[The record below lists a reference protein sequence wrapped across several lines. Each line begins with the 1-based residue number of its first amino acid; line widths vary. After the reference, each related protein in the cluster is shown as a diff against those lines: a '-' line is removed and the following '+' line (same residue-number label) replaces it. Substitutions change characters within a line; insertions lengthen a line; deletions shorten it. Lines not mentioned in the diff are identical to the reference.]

1 MVNTTLDDAYKLGC
15 GRLLFE
21 HGALNKLGNEALRL
35 GQRAYILGGPNA
47 MAHMQETLLGTLQ
60 ASGVDPFVDVYA
72 GPCSEEKAEDIAR
85 LCHAQERE
93 LIIGVGGGRIMD
105 LAKTAAAVSGLP
117 VIAVPTISATCA
129 AFTPLSVIYTP
140 QGACR
145 GTWYFHREVDCLLC
159 DLDVLCRQNTRF
171 LAAGML
177 DAIAKH
183 VEISHHETIQ
193 GEVGQDVLLA
203 RHLAK
208 TIYDDMMLLG
218 PNALQ
223 RENRAMERC
232 IFHAI
237 ITTGLVS
244 GIARGRYQSALA
256 HALYEA
262 IRTCY
267 TAESRP
273 FLHGEV
279 VAVGLLVQSRY
290 LHRADMEDELLR
302 LMNLA
307 GMPTTLESIGVTGD
321 RAALAL
327 HEPVPKFFLH
337 GEHDAPEMIRLI
349 RST

>member
-1 MVNTTLDDAYKLGC
+1 MRVSW
-15 GRLLFE
+15 LLSP
-21 HGALNKLGNEALRL
+21 LLCL
-35 GQRAYILGGPNA
+35 RAY
-47 MAHMQETLLGTLQ
+47 
-60 ASGVDPFVDVYA
+60 
-72 GPCSEEKAEDIAR
+72 
-85 LCHAQERE
+85 
-93 LIIGVGGGRIMD
+93 
-105 LAKTAAAVSGLP
+105 
-117 VIAVPTISATCA
+117 
-129 AFTPLSVIYTP
+129 
-140 QGACR
+140 
-145 GTWYFHREVDCLLC
+145 REVDCLLC

-203 RHLAK
+203 RQLAK

-223 RENRAMERC
+223 RETRAMERC

-290 LHRADMEDELLR
+290 LHRADAAARDGIFPCFQVLANVLSAHGLL
-302 LMNLA
+302 
-307 GMPTTLESIGVTGD
+307 
-321 RAALAL
+321 
-327 HEPVPKFFLH
+327 
-337 GEHDAPEMIRLI
+337 
-349 RST
+349 

>member
-1 MVNTTLDDAYKLGC
+1 
-15 GRLLFE
+15 
-21 HGALNKLGNEALRL
+21 
-35 GQRAYILGGPNA
+35 
-47 MAHMQETLLGTLQ
+47 
-60 ASGVDPFVDVYA
+60 
-72 GPCSEEKAEDIAR
+72 
-85 LCHAQERE
+85 
-93 LIIGVGGGRIMD
+93 
-105 LAKTAAAVSGLP
+105 
-117 VIAVPTISATCA
+117 
-129 AFTPLSVIYTP
+129 
-140 QGACR
+140 
-145 GTWYFHREVDCLLC
+145 
-159 DLDVLCRQNTRF
+159 
-171 LAAGML
+171 
-177 DAIAKH
+177 
-183 VEISHHETIQ
+183 
-193 GEVGQDVLLA
+193 
-203 RHLAK
+203 
-208 TIYDDMMLLG
+208 
-218 PNALQ
+218 
-223 RENRAMERC
+223 MERC

-327 HEPVPKFFLH
+327 HEPVPKFFLY